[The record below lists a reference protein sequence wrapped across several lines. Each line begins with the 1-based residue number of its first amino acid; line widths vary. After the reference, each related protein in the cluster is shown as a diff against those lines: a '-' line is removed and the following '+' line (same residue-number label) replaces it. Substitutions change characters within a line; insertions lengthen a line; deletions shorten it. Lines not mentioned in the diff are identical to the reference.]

1 MNMNRIVLVLVA
13 IAIMVASV
21 SADSSPVINSVTLN
35 TTTPEK
41 GAAIL
46 VTVNVTD
53 DIGVENVTANGIEL
67 VNRSKNIWN
76 GTITALAGTHVVK
89 VKAKDT
95 SGNITWNNSV
105 RYRTRTISGGFRDLG
120 ATIIVR
126 PNNLNLV
133 SKGKFTIFVL
143 LPGGVNAKDINLDT
157 VEVQGIPAVKA
168 KASKKNG
175 GTLILKFDRENFTDI
190 IGNPQVTQ
198 ITVTGYLNDGTYFE
212 GSDALNSL
220 KVVNRNK
227 DKKEKGSGDRDSEHN
242 GQERGDGKDKGN
254 GKEKDNRE

>member
-1 MNMNRIVLVLVA
+1 MNKIVLVLVA
-13 IAIMVASV
+13 LAIMVASV
-21 SADSSPVINSVTLN
+21 SADSPPVINSVTLN

-46 VTVNVTD
+46 VTANVTD

-126 PNNLNLV
+126 PNNLNLA

-190 IGNPQVTQ
+190 IGEATR

-227 DKKEKGSGDRDSEHN
+227 DKKEKGIGDRDRK
-242 GQERGDGKDKGN
+242 ERGNEKDKGN
-254 GKEKDNRE
+254 GKEKDNRGNDI